1 MKTMLATLAFAIL
14 CAPCFAQQYTPT
26 KAQHA
31 KLLKQRAKII
41 AMQEKISD
49 LQNEIAYAL
58 EQATATCKQIAAQ
71 NGWPEG
77 VACNLQTL
85 AFVAPLPAPPKPQL
99 IQGEDAGKTPKKPG

>member
-1 MKTMLATLAFAIL
+1 MKNLLAIFAFAL

-31 KLLKQRAKII
+31 KLLKQRAHII

-49 LQNEIAYAL
+49 LQNQIAYEI
-58 EQATATCKQIAAQ
+58 EQAQVTCKQIAAE

-77 VACNLQTL
+77 VTCNLQTL
-85 AFVAPLPAPPKPQL
+85 SFAAPAPPTKEQ
-99 IQGEDAGKTPKKPG
+99 DKKKSP